1 MGLKAVSTS
10 PKTGQTGCSP
20 GVSECSH
27 LCLTTPRGPVCACP
41 TGEELDHDN
50 RSCFTPEAF
59 LIFTRRD
66 DIKRMSIEIE
76 NSRDMLIPVGG
87 VQEASALDYDK
98 IDGRIYWSDMKEKT
112 IRRSFTNGFDVEVM
126 VEYGL
131 NYP

>member
-1 MGLKAVSTS
+1 M
-10 PKTGQTGCSP
+10 
-20 GVSECSH
+20 
-27 LCLTTPRGPVCACP
+27 
-41 TGEELDHDN
+41 
-50 RSCFTPEAF
+50 SCIVPDAY

-112 IRRSFTNGFDVEVM
+112 IRRSFTNGFGVEVM